1 MPPNILDTRQ
11 DCSLPPNASNSPPE
25 REREQITYLLK
36 TGLFYLQLT
45 AKNMEIKKKITYLI
59 FDAFSTQ

>member
-45 AKNMEIKKKITYLI
+45 AKNMEIKIK
-59 FDAFSTQ
+59 